1 MIDVAALKQEEQD
14 FWGHE
19 SQVDEGLVDLLG
31 AESQVDEGLV
41 DFSGAEWNVDE
52 RPVDFWG
59 AESQVDEGFVDFW
72 GAESRVDEGFVD
84 FWGAESN
91 VDERLTGNGR
101 RVAGAAVDQAIV
113 VAGAVTVL
121 GFGFGL
127 HGFVRGVVAALLAF
141 AYFTVAIG
149 HWGQTAGARIVSV
162 RVTQADHDE
171 TPPGFTSAA
180 IRAAVP
186 ALPVMLLTLGGL
198 RGVWSVFSVLS
209 VLALCLVYA
218 GLFRDRQRQG
228 LHDKAAGT
236 IVVHVPPGT

>member
-19 SQVDEGLVDLLG
+19 SQVDTGLVDVLGAEWQVDEGLVDVWG
-31 AESQVDEGLV
+31 AESQVDERLV
-41 DFSGAEWNVDE
+41 DFSGAVSNVDAQ
-52 RPVDFWG
+52 PVDFWG
-59 AESQVDEGFVDFW
+59 AESQVDE
-72 GAESRVDEGFVD
+72 
-84 FWGAESN
+84 
-91 VDERLTGNGR
+91 RLAGNGA
-101 RVAGAAVDQAIV
+101 RVAGAAIDQAIV
-113 VAGAVTVL
+113 LAGAVTVL

-149 HWGQTAGARIVSV
+149 YWGQTAGARIVSA

-171 TPPGFTSAA
+171 TPPGFKSAA

-198 RGVWSVFSVLS
+198 RGVWSVFSGLS
-209 VLALCLVYA
+209 VLACLVYA
-218 GLFRDRQRQG
+218 GLVRNRQRRG
-228 LHDKAAGT
+228 LHDKAAGA